1 MSGCWLVGL
10 LLMAAGGAWAEDA
23 APVIR
28 LSDPYCITRG
38 FARVSTI
45 PTGTYDAATLTA
57 SLVPAGLATLA
68 VRVIDAGHLE
78 LTLQALEPGNGFLQL
93 QGPQQREVARTRV
106 QVVSLASTAT
116 KSISRDRELAD
127 GRLVFG
133 MWLVMRPYVP
143 GLDVHLTCTGD
154 HNSIPD
160 GLREQWAATETCQQA
175 PALGLGRLR
184 FRMVREAAGEWVPYT
199 ISLYQDGE
207 EVGAR

>member
-1 MSGCWLVGL
+1 MSGRWLVSL
-10 LLMAAGGAWAEDA
+10 LLMAAGGAWAVEP

-45 PTGTYDAATLTA
+45 ATGTYDAATLTA

-93 QGPQQREVARTRV
+93 QGPLQREVARTRL

-116 KSISRDRELAD
+116 KSISWDRKLAD
-127 GRLVFG
+127 GRIVFG
-133 MWLVMRPYVP
+133 MWLVMQPYVP
-143 GLDVHLTCTGD
+143 GLDVHFVCTGD
-154 HNSIPD
+154 HNSVPD
-160 GLREQWAATETCQQA
+160 GLREQWAATETCLQS
-175 PALGLGRLR
+175 PALGVGRLR
-184 FRMVREAAGEWVPYT
+184 FRTVLDPAGKWVPYT